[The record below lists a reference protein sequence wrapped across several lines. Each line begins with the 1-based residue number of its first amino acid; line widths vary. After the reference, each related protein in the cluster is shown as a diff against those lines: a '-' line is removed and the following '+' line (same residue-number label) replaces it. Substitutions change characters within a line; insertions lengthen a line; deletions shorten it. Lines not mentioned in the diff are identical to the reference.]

1 MVTCHPSVTGE
12 GMATL
17 LDLHPLK
24 SGLGNWGHSL
34 QQDTDE
40 ERPPEKKSV
49 FSKNCSCS
57 IRQKRHKE
65 LRFEKRRL
73 SSPGVSVTWCRTQKT
88 EAKRKQGPLTSQLPS
103 AISPLISIE
112 IQPLVRDPSCQV
124 LQQKKRHFCLF
135 INYQY
140 NACSLWEG
148 WKRKQ

>member
-1 MVTCHPSVTGE
+1 
-12 GMATL
+12 MATL

-73 SSPGVSVTWCRTQKT
+73 SSPGVSVT
-88 EAKRKQGPLTSQLPS
+88 
-103 AISPLISIE
+103 
-112 IQPLVRDPSCQV
+112 
-124 LQQKKRHFCLF
+124 
-135 INYQY
+135 
-140 NACSLWEG
+140 
-148 WKRKQ
+148 